1 MDYYIISLLCIVAI
15 IYTIICSIRVKT
27 TFNKYSKKDS
37 SRHITGA
44 QAAQMVLHQNG
55 VHDVSIQRCSGK
67 LTDHYDPRNN
77 TISLSDDVY
86 DSTSVAAIG
95 VACHEAGH
103 AVQHATAYAPLK
115 IRNLI
120 IPITNFGAR
129 FSSLFIMA
137 GLILSYFFVGALFL
151 AEIGIALFAFSTLF
165 QLITLP
171 TEFNAS
177 RRAISCITDNSIL
190 TQEEQRGAKKVLKA
204 AAMTYVAALA
214 LSLLEL
220 LRLVAIVNR
229 RR

>member
-1 MDYYIISLLCIVAI
+1 MDYYVISLLCIVAI
-15 IYTIICSIRVKT
+15 VYTIICSIRVKT
-27 TFNKYSKKDS
+27 TFNKYSKKES
-37 SRHITGA
+37 MRRITGA
-44 QAAQMVLHQNG
+44 EAAQMVLHQHG
-55 VHDVSIQRCSGK
+55 VYNVSIQRCSGK

-86 DSTSVAAIG
+86 DSISVAAIG

-103 AVQHATAYAPLK
+103 AVQHATSYAPLK
-115 IRNLI
+115 LRNLI

-129 FSSLFIMA
+129 FSGLFIFA
-137 GLILSYFFVGALFL
+137 GLLLSYFFVGALFL

-177 RRAISCITDNSIL
+177 RRAVACITNGNIL
-190 TQEEQRGAKKVLKA
+190 TQEEQKGAKRVLKA

-214 LSLLEL
+214 LSLLQL
-220 LRLVAIVNR
+220 LRLISIVNNR
-229 RR
+229 R

>member
-1 MDYYIISLLCIVAI
+1 
-15 IYTIICSIRVKT
+15 
-27 TFNKYSKKDS
+27 
-37 SRHITGA
+37 
-44 QAAQMVLHQNG
+44 MVLHQNG

-67 LTDHYDPRNN
+67 LTDHYDPRNH

-151 AEIGIALFAFSTLF
+151 AEIGIALFACSTAF

-177 RRAISCITDNSIL
+177 HRAIDCITNSGIL
-190 TQEEQRGAKKVLKA
+190 TNEEQKGAKKVLKA

-214 LSLLEL
+214 LSLLQL

>member
-1 MDYYIISLLCIVAI
+1 MDYYFISLLCIVAI

-27 TFNKYSKKDS
+27 TFNKYSKKGS
-37 SRHITGA
+37 MRHITGA
-44 QAAQMVLHQNG
+44 QAAQMVLHQHG
-55 VHDVSIQRCSGK
+55 VYNVSIQRCSGK

-77 TISLSDDVY
+77 TISLSEDVY

-115 IRNLI
+115 LRNLI

-151 AEIGIALFAFSTLF
+151 AKIGIALFAFSTLF

-190 TQEEQRGAKKVLKA
+190 TQEEQKGAKKVLKA

-220 LRLVAIVNR
+220 LRLVSIVNNR
-229 RR
+229 K

>member
-95 VACHEAGH
+95 VACH

-220 LRLVAIVNR
+220 LRLISIVNNR
-229 RR
+229 R

>member
-1 MDYYIISLLCIVAI
+1 MDYYVISLLCIVAI
-15 IYTIICSIRVKT
+15 VYTIICSIRVKT
-27 TFNKYSKKDS
+27 TFNKYSKKES
-37 SRHITGA
+37 MRRITGA
-44 QAAQMVLHQNG
+44 EAAQMVLHQHG
-55 VHDVSIQRCSGK
+55 VSNVSIQRCSGK

-86 DSTSVAAIG
+86 DSISVAAIG

-103 AVQHATAYAPLK
+103 AVQHATSYAPLK
-115 IRNLI
+115 LRNLI

-129 FSSLFIMA
+129 FSGLFIFA
-137 GLILSYFFVGALFL
+137 GLLLSYFFVGALFL

-177 RRAISCITDNSIL
+177 RRAVACITNGNIL
-190 TQEEQRGAKKVLKA
+190 TQEEQKGAKRVLKA

-214 LSLLEL
+214 LSLLQL
-220 LRLVAIVNR
+220 LRLISIVNNR
-229 RR
+229 R